1 MILCLGYALDPTV
14 DCENEGKSVVGATL
28 AANDSSMK
36 TVFEATAKRPLDKR
50 KRNKND
56 NPSDIEG
63 FLGPWGCY
71 VDEQRVMKPN
81 EVSMNI
87 FFNNWCLYIC
97 YNYW

>member
-1 MILCLGYALDPTV
+1 M
-14 DCENEGKSVVGATL
+14 
-28 AANDSSMK
+28 AAKDSSMK

-71 VDEQRVMKPN
+71 VDEQRIMKPN
-81 EVSMNI
+81 EVRI
-87 FFNNWCLYIC
+87 VYLFLYL
-97 YNYW
+97 

>member
-1 MILCLGYALDPTV
+1 MDPTV
-14 DCENEGKSVVGATL
+14 DCDGEGKSVVGATL
-28 AANDSSMK
+28 AAEDSSMK

-71 VDEQRVMKPN
+71 SDEKRVIKPN
-81 EVSMNI
+81 EVSEAL
-87 FFNNWCLYIC
+87 FTYYKIC
-97 YNYW
+97 KPSSP